1 MSQGG
6 PPKRINLALQG
17 GGAHGAFTWGV
28 LDRLLEDE
36 ALEIV
41 GVVGTS
47 AGAMNAAVLAHGLA
61 RGGRP
66 AARAALDRFWEAVAD
81 AALWSPLKPSPLDRL
96 LSPGDM
102 DLSPGWFWADALT
115 RLFSPYQLNPLGLHP
130 LRTILEAQLD
140 LATLRRQERV
150 RLFLCATNVRTCK
163 IKVFQGPELSIE
175 AVLASACLPFLFR
188 AVEIDGEAYWDG
200 GFMGNPPIFPLIYE
214 TDCEDVVIVQVNPI
228 EIAEVPT
235 TATAIL
241 DRMNEVAF
249 NSSLMRE
256 MRAIAFVKKLLA
268 EQHVPPGRY
277 KDLKLHMIGA
287 EAEMARLGYSS
298 KLNAERDFLLW
309 LKALGRARAEAFL
322 TAHRDRLN
330 VASSLEIERF
340 L

>member
-1 MSQGG
+1 MSAPG

-28 LDRLLEDE
+28 LDRLLEDA
-36 ALEIV
+36 ALELV

-47 AGAMNAAVLAHGLA
+47 AGAMNAVVLAHGLVAGGPAEA
-61 RGGRP
+61 RR
-66 AARAALDRFWEAVAD
+66 ALDRFWDAVAD
-81 AALWSPLKPSPLDRL
+81 AALWSPLKPSLWDRL
-96 LSPGDM
+96 VSPGDM
-102 DLSPGWFWADALT
+102 DTSPGWLWADALS
-115 RLFSPYQLNPLGLHP
+115 RLFSPYQLNPLGFHP
-130 LRTILEAQLD
+130 LRGILEREIDFA
-140 LATLRRQERV
+140 ALRRQDRP
-150 RLFLCATNVRTCK
+150 RIFLCATNVRSGK
-163 IKVFQGPELSIE
+163 IKVFTGSELSVD
-175 AVLASACLPFLFR
+175 AVLASACLPFLYQ

-228 EIAEVPT
+228 AVEEVPT
-235 TATAIL
+235 TAAAIL

-268 EQHVPPGRY
+268 EHRVPPGRY

-298 KLNAERDFLLW
+298 KLNAERDFLLR
-309 LKALGRARAEAFL
+309 LKELGRARAEAFL
-322 TAHRDRLN
+322 AAHRDRLN
-330 VASSLEIERF
+330 VESSLDITRF

>member
-1 MSQGG
+1 MNAGT

-66 AARAALDRFWEAVAD
+66 AARAALDRFWEAVAA
-81 AALWSPLKPSPLDRL
+81 AALWSPLKPSPFDRL

-102 DLSPGWFWADALT
+102 DLSPGWLWADSLT

-130 LRTILEAQLD
+130 LRAILLAQLD
-140 LATLRRQERV
+140 FEVLSSQDRIK
-150 RLFLCATNVRTCK
+150 LFVCATNVRTCK

-235 TATAIL
+235 TASAIL

-268 EQHVPPGRY
+268 EQRVPPGRY
-277 KDLKLHMIGA
+277 KDLKLHMIAA